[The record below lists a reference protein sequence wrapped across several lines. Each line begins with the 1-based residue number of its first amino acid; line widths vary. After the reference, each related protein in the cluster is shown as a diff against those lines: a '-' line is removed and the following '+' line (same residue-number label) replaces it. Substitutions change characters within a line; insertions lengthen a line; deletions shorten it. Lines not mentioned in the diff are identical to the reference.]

1 MCFDAFPFSCLPFH
15 MLSYR
20 SWRVELS
27 VHIMTCLVWCVS
39 SWWVE
44 VTDFFFFFHGPNAT
58 VHYIDFL
65 GGTSGAAETLIAMTI
80 HHSRVITVGIFIM
93 TMPNAWAMT
102 WHWPRASWLFDW
114 LVTSAVEA
122 GSGQFWIADRHY
134 LDCLA
139 TMMCRLTRHMG
150 LHTVLYVS
158 STHLPIMLHEVQMFG
173 FNTHWSVAGESIRIG
188 LHHDCVCQMLT
199 ESAGSRSCQDA
210 ETPTCSEY

>member
-1 MCFDAFPFSCLPFH
+1 MCL
-15 MLSYR
+15 L
-20 SWRVELS
+20 
-27 VHIMTCLVWCVS
+27 LVS
-39 SWWVE
+39 GG
-44 VTDFFFFFHGPNAT
+44 DIFFFFHRPNAT

-65 GGTSGAAETLIAMTI
+65 GGTSDAAETLIAMTI

-93 TMPNAWAMT
+93 PMPNAWAMT

-139 TMMCRLTRHMG
+139 TMMCRLTRHMD

-158 STHLPIMLHEVQMFG
+158 STHLPIMLPEVQMFG
-173 FNTHWSVAGESIRIG
+173 FNTHWSVAGESIKIG
-188 LHHDCVCQMLT
+188 LHHNCVCQMLT
-199 ESAGSRSCQDA
+199 ESKICRFTFMSWCRNPHMQWVLKM
-210 ETPTCSEY
+210 PLSEYLPNVTQKL